1 MPLVGPLFG
10 VFCLGSTAVGS
21 MAKSYIN
28 LNDRAPPTGYTHAVE
43 VLNPKRMI
51 FVSGLTGRRA
61 DGSLPEDVAAQ
72 TGQAFANLETLL
84 AQAAM
89 TKENLTKLTFYVTR
103 EEDLPAFYQAW
114 RPQLPSP
121 PPAITGVLVKALVN
135 PALLMEFD
143 AIAVE

>member
-1 MPLVGPLFG
+1 MK
-10 VFCLGSTAVGS
+10 T
-21 MAKSYIN
+21 YIN
-28 LNDRAPPTGYTHAVE
+28 LADRMPPTGYTHAVE
-43 VLNPKRMI
+43 VLNPKRI
-51 FVSGLTGRRA
+51 VFVSGLTGRRA
-61 DGSLPEDVAAQ
+61 DGSLPEEVAGQ
-72 TGQAFANLETLL
+72 TEQAFANLETLL
-84 AQAAM
+84 AQAGL
-89 TKENLTKLTFYVTR
+89 TKAYVTKLTFYVTR